1 MIKIITI
8 DREYGSGAADIAAT
22 LATRLGWRLW
32 DQLLTS
38 EIARILGCDR
48 PAVEQRE
55 ERRDALHYRLF
66 KAFLR
71 GSFEGTV
78 NAQRVKIVDA
88 GLIREAAEKVVREA
102 AGQGNCVIVGR
113 GSAYYLQANPDAFH
127 VFIYAPFE
135 EKIQRLRGMGK
146 SEEEAHLLAETVDQD
161 RAAYIRQYFKI
172 EWPFR
177 GIYDLM
183 INSSLGDDVVVE
195 TILNSVAIVKKHSPA
210 GYETHLFNAPESNGR
225 GHQPG

>member
-22 LATRLGWRLW
+22 LAARLGWKLW
-32 DQLLTS
+32 DELLTI
-38 EIARILGCDR
+38 EIARILGCDC
-48 PAVEQRE
+48 PAVEERE

-66 KAFLR
+66 KAFMR
-71 GSFEGTV
+71 GSFEGTL
-78 NAQRVKIVDA
+78 NAQRVKMVDA
-88 GLIREAAEKVVREA
+88 DCIREAAEKVVREA

-113 GSAYYLQANPDAFH
+113 GSAYYLQSNPDAFH

-135 EKIQRLRGMGK
+135 EKIRRLRSMGK

-161 RAAYIRQYFKI
+161 RAAYIKQYFKV

-177 GIYDLM
+177 EIYHLM

-195 TILNSVAIVKKHSPA
+195 AILNSVAIVERSLA
-210 GYETHLFNAPESNGR
+210 R
-225 GHQPG
+225 R

>member
-22 LATRLGWRLW
+22 LAARLGWKLW
-32 DQLLTS
+32 DERLTI
-38 EIARILGCDR
+38 EIARILGCDC

-71 GSFEGTV
+71 GSFEGTL
-78 NAQRVKIVDA
+78 NAQRVKMVDA
-88 GLIREAAEKVVREA
+88 DCIRETSEKVVREA
-102 AGQGNCVIVGR
+102 AGQDNCVIVGR
-113 GSAYYLQANPDAFH
+113 GSAYYLQSNPDAFH

-135 EKIQRLRGMGK
+135 EKIQRLGDMGK
-146 SEEEAHLLAETVDQD
+146 SEEEAHLLAEGVDQD
-161 RAAYIRQYFKI
+161 WAAYIRQYLKL

-177 GIYDLM
+177 EIYHLM

-195 TILNSVAIVKKHSPA
+195 TILNSVGMVEPQ
-210 GYETHLFNAPESNGR
+210 LR
-225 GHQPG
+225 R